1 MQENNNQE
9 LTLKLEGLSC
19 ATCASKIEKSMS
31 ERPDVHMAALD
42 FLNNRLTIQ
51 FKNEQTALPLEEIK
65 SQILAIEDVNII
77 IENEK
82 KTEVQPEDSSE
93 KIRIVIGIFGLI
105 ISLLSDSLPFT
116 VIALTVYA
124 YIGYP
129 VIKKAWQRIR
139 KKDMFDEN
147 FLMSVATFGAIAIN
161 EIPEALGVMVF
172 YTIGEYFQDK
182 AVNQSKD
189 AISKLLDVSVSQAI
203 VVSQGKQ
210 MIKKPNEVIPGEV
223 VFVAKGDKVPC
234 DGMIISGSS
243 MFDNKSMTG
252 ESMPVERGINETI
265 NAGAINLGNPIS
277 ILVQRPYKD
286 SSLARLI
293 EYMEKASLKKAKS
306 ELFIT
311 KFASIYTPAVVIIA
325 AIVFL
330 VSSYMLSDISAGLYR
345 SLIFL
350 VISCP
355 CAMVISVP
363 LGYFAAIGYGS
374 KHGILFKGGEALES
388 AVQVGTV
395 LFDKTGTL
403 TKGDISVAHKA
414 AIGGF
419 DQNKADAIVNS
430 LESHSRHPIAKA
442 LVKATQSDESID
454 ISDISETA
462 GIGIQGIV
470 EGKKVEIV
478 SIREVTLDAS
488 LNDISKQYPMA
499 VVLKIDRQPA
509 ACYFLDDEIR
519 PESER
524 AIHQLRKLNMET
536 MLISGDRED
545 SVSRIAKKL
554 GIDRHF
560 SQLLPHEK
568 LAIGEQLKQQGKK
581 FAFVGDGV
589 NDAAIITLSDCGIA
603 MGGLGSN
610 LTIEAA
616 DVVLLKDQPTDVVK
630 AIDIAKKTRRIM
642 IMNLT
647 FIFSVKVITLV
658 LGALGYASMWA
669 AVFADVGVSLLALL
683 NAVRILHHE
692 TR

>member
-1 MQENNNQE
+1 MQENNTQQ
-9 LTLKLEGLSC
+9 LTLRLEGLTC
-19 ATCASKIEKSMS
+19 ATCAGKIEKSMA
-31 ERPDVHMAALD
+31 ERPDVEMAALD

-51 FKNEQTALPLEEIK
+51 FKNEQSAMPLEEIK

-77 IENEK
+77 IENQTPIEAQFDD
-82 KTEVQPEDSSE
+82 TSE
-93 KIRIVIGIFGLI
+93 KVRIAIGIFGLI
-105 ISLLSDSLPFT
+105 LSLLSDSLFFT
-116 VIALTVYA
+116 VIALAAYA

-139 KKDMFDEN
+139 MKDMFDEN
-147 FLMSVATFGAIAIN
+147 FLMSIATFGAIAIN

-189 AISKLLDVSVSQAI
+189 SISKLLDVSVSQAV

-210 MIKKPNEVIPGEV
+210 IIKKPNEVIPGEV

-234 DGMIISGSS
+234 DGMIINGSS

-252 ESMPVERGINETI
+252 ESMPVERGINESI
-265 NAGAINLGNPIS
+265 NAGAINLGNPVS
-277 ILVQRPYKD
+277 ILVQRPYED

-293 EYMEKASLKKAKS
+293 QYMEKASLRKAKS

-325 AIVFL
+325 MIVFA
-330 VSSYMLSDISAGLYR
+330 VSSFLLSDISAGLYR

-388 AVQVGTV
+388 AVEIGTV

-403 TKGDISVAHKA
+403 TKGDITVAYKTEVN
-414 AIGGF
+414 GF
-419 DQNKADAIVNS
+419 DIRKADAIVNS
-430 LESHSRHPIAKA
+430 LESHSKHPIAKA
-442 LVKATQSDESID
+442 LVKATQSAETSEV
-454 ISDISETA
+454 SEVTETA
-462 GIGIQGIV
+462 GVGIQGMI
-470 EGKKVEIV
+470 EGKHVEIV
-478 SIREVTLDAS
+478 SIREVPLDAV
-488 LNDISKQYPMA
+488 LTDISKQYPMA
-499 VVLKIDRQPA
+499 VALKIEGQTA

-519 PESER
+519 PESEQ
-524 AIHQLRKLNMET
+524 AIRQLQKLNIET
-536 MLISGDRED
+536 MLISGDREE
-545 SVSRIAKKL
+545 SVLRIAKKL

-568 LAIGEQLKQQGKK
+568 LAIGEGLKQQGKK

-589 NDAAIITLSDCGIA
+589 NDAAIITLSDCGVA

-616 DVVLLKDQPTDVVK
+616 DVVLLRDQPTDVVK
-630 AIDIAKKTRRIM
+630 AIDIAKKTRHIM

-647 FIFSVKVITLV
+647 FIFSVKVITLI
-658 LGALGYASMWA
+658 LGAFGYASMWA

-692 TR
+692 TQ